1 MTYDILSRVAAD
13 AVWNDMINKN
23 DTDNIFVCWLN
34 NDNKVSK
41 ALRNSP
47 LWNNIKFIDRKVLND
62 NINNKVPEF
71 WNMFFSDL
79 NNF

>member
-71 WNMFFSDL
+71 WNIFFADL